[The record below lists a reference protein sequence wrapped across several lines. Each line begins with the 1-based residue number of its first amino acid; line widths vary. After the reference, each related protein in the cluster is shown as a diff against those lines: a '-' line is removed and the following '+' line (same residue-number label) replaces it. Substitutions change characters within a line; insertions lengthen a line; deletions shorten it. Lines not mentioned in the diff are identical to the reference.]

1 MSSADPANLSFS
13 VPLVIT
19 TLAVVN
25 LYSALSHFTPVSRS
39 PAKYTNIFSHNVYLS
54 FPGLAPPLSCSSSNN
69 HLRLVRQQHS
79 MRCSASDGL
88 LLCVY
93 ISNCPSLHNNRLRL
107 PLLEVERCPDVRSLC
122 SFPPTIANKILKL
135 LPPMPQR
142 SPLRFSQVLS

>member
-1 MSSADPANLSFS
+1 
-13 VPLVIT
+13 
-19 TLAVVN
+19 
-25 LYSALSHFTPVSRS
+25 
-39 PAKYTNIFSHNVYLS
+39 
-54 FPGLAPPLSCSSSNN
+54 
-69 HLRLVRQQHS
+69 

-93 ISNCPSLHNNRLRL
+93 ISNCPSLYNNRLRL